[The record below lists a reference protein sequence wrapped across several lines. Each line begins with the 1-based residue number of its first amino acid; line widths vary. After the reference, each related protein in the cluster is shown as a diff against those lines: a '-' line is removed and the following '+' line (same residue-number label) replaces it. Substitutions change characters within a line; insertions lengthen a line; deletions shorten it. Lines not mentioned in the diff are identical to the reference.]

1 MDKHSRGC
9 TGRWLLE
16 ATIQLCVDG
25 AITGEA
31 APWPSR
37 GQVGLKWVPS
47 VVSSAWSVM
56 SRGKAALM
64 RPGLREQSSQPGGTS
79 RHRSPSQALSRQR
92 GREGRK
98 AGRQEGRS
106 AGSAR
111 PLPALCQGAPDRG
124 PLAAGN
130 GGAMRGGEGADGA
143 AALLPPRQ
151 AQLPPAGS
159 GRAAEPG
166 PGLPRWLAHGKAA
179 SPCGPS
185 GSRAVAPRPGLAA
198 AVAVSPVP
206 RAGAAAVMRV
216 PRGSP
221 AAVAGAGPVQ
231 RRCCP
236 GPR

>member
-1 MDKHSRGC
+1 
-9 TGRWLLE
+9 
-16 ATIQLCVDG
+16 
-25 AITGEA
+25 
-31 APWPSR
+31 
-37 GQVGLKWVPS
+37 
-47 VVSSAWSVM
+47 
-56 SRGKAALM
+56 
-64 RPGLREQSSQPGGTS
+64 
-79 RHRSPSQALSRQR
+79 
-92 GREGRK
+92 
-98 AGRQEGRS
+98 
-106 AGSAR
+106 
-111 PLPALCQGAPDRG
+111 
-124 PLAAGN
+124 
-130 GGAMRGGEGADGA
+130 MRGGEGADGA
-143 AALLPPRQ
+143 AALLPPRR